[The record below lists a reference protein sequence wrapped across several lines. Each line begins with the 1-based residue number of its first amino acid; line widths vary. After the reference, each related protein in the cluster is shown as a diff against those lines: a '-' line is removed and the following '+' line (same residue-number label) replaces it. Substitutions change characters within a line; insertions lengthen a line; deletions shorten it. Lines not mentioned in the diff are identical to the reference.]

1 MAVRFDVV
9 SLFPEM
15 FGVVRDQ
22 GVTGRAH
29 KQGLWSLGLWNPR
42 DFTHDVHRTVDDR
55 PYGGGPGMVM
65 MADPLEQSVKA
76 ALAQRQAAD
85 MVSVPNQPAVPGMA
99 AGPAPGESASG
110 DSTPVL
116 LMSPTGRRFDQSM
129 AARLLDTGGAVLVCG
144 RYEGID
150 QRFVDRCVTEEV
162 SLGDFVLSGGEIPA
176 LAIID
181 SVVRLLPG
189 ALNDAESALQDS
201 FNVALGGL
209 LDSPHYTRPEHYQGQ
224 TVPAEL
230 LSGHHV
236 NIALWRRRQSLALTA
251 RRRPDLIVQARLAGL
266 LSKSDE
272 LFLAGLAK
280 DSE

>member
-1 MAVRFDVV
+1 MRFDVV
-9 SLFPEM
+9 SLFPEI

-29 KQGLWSLGLWNPR
+29 HQGLWSLKLWNPR

-65 MADPLEQSVKA
+65 MVEPLEQSVKA
-76 ALAQRQAAD
+76 ALAQRRVVDVEAD
-85 MVSVPNQPAVPGMA
+85 PSRLTTPDMAIATGPG
-99 AGPAPGESASG
+99 SG
-110 DSTPVL
+110 DAAPVL

-129 AARLLDTGGAVLVCG
+129 AARLLGMGGAVLVCG

-189 ALNDAESALQDS
+189 TLNDAESALQDS
-201 FNVALGGL
+201 FNVALDGL
-209 LDSPHYTRPEHYQGQ
+209 LDSPHYTRPEHYHGQ
-224 TVPAEL
+224 TVPPEL

-251 RRRPDLIVQARLAGL
+251 TRRPDLIAQARLAGR
-266 LSKSDE
+266 LSQSDE

-280 DSE
+280 EAAQGVG